1 MTSGA
6 FQTVMIDSIQINRGD
21 RQRKVLEKIPELA
34 ESIRAVGL
42 INPPVITRDNS
53 LIAGERRLEA
63 CRSLGWLEIPVQF
76 SDTLDPVAL
85 HLIELE
91 ENVKRVDLS
100 WQDQNDAIAAYHK
113 LRSDMNPEQTVVA
126 TAAELNV
133 SNTWVRR
140 NLIVA
145 KAREENVSGI
155 ADAAQFS
162 VAFGLAERNFE
173 RKKVEAIREM
183 PSPTV
188 FKEAPKAELHI
199 PAPTILIPARR
210 IELINDSFLTWVEN
224 PPRKFNFI
232 HCDFPYGVSVGDKI
246 GQSAAKGTGTY
257 ADSPD
262 IYFALLESFIL
273 NTDKFVEP
281 SAHLMFWFSMNFFAE
296 TKSALREAGWEINPF
311 PLIWHKSDNA
321 GILPDKDRGPRRTYE
336 TALMASRGDRKIV
349 RPVANSFAAPTT
361 REMHTSEKPRPVL
374 EHFFRMFVDDST
386 TMLDPTAGSANAVRV
401 AGDRGAEYSLGIELS
416 EEFYLAAKENL
427 SL

>member
-6 FQTVMIDSIQINRGD
+6 FETIMLDSIIINRGD
-21 RQRKVLEKIPELA
+21 RQRKELEKVPELA
-34 ESIRAVGL
+34 ESIRSVGL
-42 INPPVITRDNS
+42 INPPVVTREFA
-53 LIAGERRLEA
+53 LVAGERRLEA

-113 LRSDMNPEQTVVA
+113 LKTQMNPEQTIVA

-133 SNTWVRR
+133 SDTFVRR
-140 NLIVA
+140 NLLVA
-145 KAREENVSGI
+145 KAREEAVDGVT
-155 ADAAQFS
+155 DAPAFS
-162 VAFGLAERNFE
+162 VAFGLSQRNFE
-173 RKKVEAIREM
+173 RKKTEAIREL

-188 FKEAPKAELHI
+188 FQQTPKAELHI
-199 PAPTILIPARR
+199 APPVVVIPEKRVDF
-210 IELINDSFLTWVEN
+210 INASFLDWVKN

-257 ADSPD
+257 ADTPD
-262 IYFALLESFIL
+262 IYFELLEAFVVNS
-273 NTDKFVEP
+273 DKFIEP
-281 SAHLMFWFSMNFFAE
+281 SAHLMFWFSMNFFE
-296 TKSALREAGWEINPF
+296 DTKSLLRSGGWDINPF

-361 REMHTSEKPRPVL
+361 REVHTSEKPRPVL
-374 EHFFRMFVDDST
+374 EHFFRMFVDDSST
-386 TMLDPTAGSANAVRV
+386 VLDPTAGSANAIRV
-401 AGDRGAEYSLGIELS
+401 AADRGADYALGIELS
-416 EEFYLAAKENL
+416 TEFYLNAKENL
-427 SL
+427 QL